1 MKTKTYH
8 ISNFGSFAPSGVD
21 AVDGYVTIHDSDR
34 YKEASEEELGAWE
47 NSRLPAVKHAALTER
62 AQRLLDRWRAK
73 N

>member
-8 ISNFGSFAPSGVD
+8 ITNFGSFAPSGVD
-21 AVDGYVTIHDSDR
+21 AVDGYVTIHDSAR
-34 YKEASEEELGAWE
+34 YAEASEEELGAWE
-47 NSRLPAVKHAALTER
+47 NSKLSAVRHAALTER

>member
-8 ISNFGSFAPSGVD
+8 VSNFGSFAPANVD

-62 AQRLLDRWRAK
+62 AQRLLDRWRSK